1 MTTQTVERMAR
12 IGGEGQ
18 DSRHYAR
25 QVVPIWILTRGPNKG
40 MWFGRASTEGY
51 WQPNKGIPMPHRGRG
66 FASRSFS
73 AHGGS
78 PEEVIASLERQYES
92 FSSSPDE
99 NI

>member
-1 MTTQTVERMAR
+1 MTTQTVERTAR
-12 IGGEGQ
+12 IGGESL

-51 WQPNKGIPMPHRGRG
+51 WRQMPNRGRG
-66 FASRSFS
+66 FATQSFS
-73 AHGGS
+73 APG
-78 PEEVIASLERQYES
+78 PTPPAVIQKLERQYES
-92 FSSSPDE
+92 FSSPDE